1 MADVKINPEDTSEQ
15 AEVRWGKLAK
25 LKEVGYPIYPN
36 DFKPTHNTA
45 EVISRFGSL
54 SDEGLA
60 ETRREIR
67 LAGRIMAIRYFGK
80 ASFFHIQDRR
90 GRLQVYA
97 WKERLGDQDYALFE
111 SLDVGDIVGTW
122 GHLFRTRT
130 KELTLEAH
138 GLRLLAK
145 CLRPLPEKWHGLKDV
160 ELRYRQRYLDLAVN
174 PESRAVFE
182 TRAAIVRAIRRFLD
196 ARGYLEVETPMMH
209 SIAGGAL
216 ARPFKTHHNA
226 LGLELYL
233 RVAPE
238 LYLKRLVVGG
248 IEKVYEINRNFR
260 NEGISTQHNPE
271 FTMLEF
277 YQAYA

>member
-1 MADVKINPEDTSEQ
+1 MAGVKINPEDTSEQ

-36 DFKPTHNTA
+36 DFKPTHNAA

-97 WKERLGDQDYALFE
+97 RKERLGDQDYALFE

-138 GLRLLAK
+138 GLCLLAK
-145 CLRPLPEKWHGLKDV
+145 CLRPLPEKWHGLADV
-160 ELRYRQRYLDLAVN
+160 EVRYR
-174 PESRAVFE
+174 
-182 TRAAIVRAIRRFLD
+182 
-196 ARGYLEVETPMMH
+196 
-209 SIAGGAL
+209 
-216 ARPFKTHHNA
+216 
-226 LGLELYL
+226 
-233 RVAPE
+233 
-238 LYLKRLVVGG
+238 
-248 IEKVYEINRNFR
+248 
-260 NEGISTQHNPE
+260 
-271 FTMLEF
+271 
-277 YQAYA
+277 